1 MCQESAPERRSEPAC
16 ACARGRWNR
25 VSQSSQD
32 VEGNGFLDQQLDQRQ
47 EDLKM
52 LDADLLHLP
61 YGPTDPYQFY
71 RVLNVEMKATLP
83 QIEAAYKKLAILF
96 HPDKH
101 DTDKNAWTAQFQ
113 ILGTIKRTLSNKEER
128 QKYDRQSRRAN
139 LNVERERG
147 RTAESP
153 PRAVQ
158 GRARER
164 EPESQPPTARMRRR
178 ASNTA
183 NQENADPPQSY

>member
-83 QIEAAYKKLAILF
+83 QIEAAYKKLAILY

-101 DTDKNAWTAQFQ
+101 DTDKDARTAQFQ

-128 QKYDRQSRRAN
+128 QKYERQSRVAN
-139 LNVERERG
+139 RNVEREHG
-147 RTAESP
+147 RAAGPP
-153 PRAVQ
+153 PR
-158 GRARER
+158 GERGHMRER
-164 EPESQPPTARMRRR
+164 EAGPLPP
-178 ASNTA
+178 
-183 NQENADPPQSY
+183 PGPQRG